1 MSFNLYVCDRR
12 NQNTNLPTFLQLLT
26 QKAAFSAALQEPGD
40 EWVAGVQVEQI
51 AHSFLGVGRRQ
62 QRHLSKEWLSS
73 GSVVGKEVLPE
84 EVTSLGPDG
93 CVTVWVNM
101 HSWDNQRFFHRRR
114 YHLFPILAQCRQHL
128 TKGQGPLC

>member
-84 EVTSLGPDG
+84 EVTSLGSDG
-93 CVTVWVNM
+93 CVTVCVLGIIRDF
-101 HSWDNQRFFHRRR
+101 SIIDVIVFFPF
-114 YHLFPILAQCRQHL
+114 LPNI
-128 TKGQGPLC
+128 GSI